1 MFRLLTKRIT
11 LLSLGVSLFG
21 AAHSYAQKRS
31 APDNPS
37 DVNRRF
43 FAEEDRCRAL
53 VKEQKWQEAETVCKA
68 AVSLADRLP
77 RESMLEKMGAYEMFG
92 HVRMGQ
98 NRYREALDYYT
109 RALDFVRP
117 VIKETDA
124 ELARLYGN
132 IAIVHHSLRD
142 LDKAREMYRKS
153 ERSFQL
159 AYESIGEG
167 DAGDESDFLQQQY
180 LKSLKKILGFHLIA
194 AEQAGVASEVEE
206 VRKLLAG
213 LP

>member
-1 MFRLLTKRIT
+1 MFRLLIKRI
-11 LLSLGVSLFG
+11 SLFSLCISLPG
-21 AAHSYAQKRS
+21 VVPTYAQKRS
-31 APDNPS
+31 APANPS

-43 FAEEDRCRAL
+43 FAEEGRCRAL
-53 VKEQKWQEAETVCKA
+53 VKEQKWQESETVCKT

-77 RESMLEKMGAYEMFG
+77 SESKLEKMGAYEMFG
-92 HVRMGQ
+92 HVLMGQ
-98 NRYREALDYYT
+98 NRYREALNYYT

-132 IAIVHHSLRD
+132 IAIAHHSLRD

-159 AYESIGEG
+159 AYENIGKG
-167 DAGDESDFLQQQY
+167 DVSDESDFLKQQY
-180 LKSLKKILGFHLIA
+180 LKSLKRILGFHLIA
-194 AEQAGVASEVEE
+194 AEQAGVVSEVEE
-206 VRKLLAG
+206 VRKLMAG